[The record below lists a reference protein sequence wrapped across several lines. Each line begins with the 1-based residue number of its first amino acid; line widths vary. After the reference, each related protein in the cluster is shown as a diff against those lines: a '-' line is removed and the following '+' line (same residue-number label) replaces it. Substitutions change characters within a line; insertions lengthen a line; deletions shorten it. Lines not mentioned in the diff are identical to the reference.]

1 MPFFHDLEIGLKGT
15 LLLFVAKMS
24 IIFSKLV
31 AQKNQGSSGF
41 MMRLAFLPLGIQ
53 CVEIDAP
60 RLDFIAFKENEM
72 QRDWQRQAWKSW
84 SSLNTYALI

>member
-1 MPFFHDLEIGLKGT
+1 
-15 LLLFVAKMS
+15 
-24 IIFSKLV
+24 
-31 AQKNQGSSGF
+31 

-84 SSLNTYALI
+84 SSLNTYALIWLQKACYIEILYVLY